1 MSVRNRTRNSVHL
14 AVVLLGGIVMAIP
27 LLWLAS
33 SAFKSTEE
41 IYSFPPVFV
50 PTPPQ
55 WSNVA
60 DAIDLVGVRTIV
72 NSLIFSGS
80 VVAIQWLLTI
90 AAGFALAKMRF
101 RGGGTIIA
109 VVAASM
115 FIPGQVQLI
124 PMYIV
129 VREMNLLNTYP
140 GMILPIVGHA
150 AFGTLLFRQF
160 FIKLPDGLIEAAR
173 LDGAGWWKIFWKI
186 AVPLSGPAS
195 AAYCAVTFLNA
206 WNMYVWP
213 LVVATRPNLRV
224 LPLAIAPLASEGTIV
239 PPNIAMAALLVSTV
253 PVLIAFLFAQRYFV
267 QGLSGTGLD

>member
-1 MSVRNRTRNSVHL
+1 MAAPL
-14 AVVLLGGIVMAIP
+14 FWLL
-27 LLWLAS
+27 S
-33 SAFKSTEE
+33 SAFKTSQD
-41 IYSFPPVFV
+41 IRAFPPKLL
-50 PTPPQ
+50 PIPPQ
-55 WSNVA
+55 WSNIP
-60 DAIDLVGVRTIV
+60 DAVDLLSIRTIV

-80 VVAIQWLLTI
+80 IVMLQWMLTI
-90 AAGFALAKMRF
+90 SAGFALAKMRF
-101 RGGGTIIA
+101 RGGAFVVSVIA
-109 VVAASM
+109 ATM
-115 FIPGQVQLI
+115 FIPGPIQLI

-129 VREMNLLNTYP
+129 VRELDMLNTYR
-140 GMILPIVGHA
+140 GMILPIVGHT

-160 FIKLPDGLIEAAR
+160 FTKLPDGLIEAAR
-173 LDGAGWWKIFWKI
+173 IDGASWFQIFTRI
-186 AVPLSGPAS
+186 AIPLSGPAS

-239 PPNIAMAALLVSTV
+239 PPNIAMAAILVSTI